1 MTIDDGDYIDE
12 IQLDILVD
20 NETGFILWF
29 KSTQGDCT
37 EEYSVDT
44 LLFNEDAELPEDGAY
59 IQERFDRA
67 VFPTVKR
74 PLHMTLSVLDETPDS
89 ENIG

>member
-1 MTIDDGDYIDE
+1 MTIDDGDYVDE

-29 KSTQGDCT
+29 KDTQGDCT

-59 IQERFDRA
+59 IKER
-67 VFPTVKR
+67 
-74 PLHMTLSVLDETPDS
+74 LSGCIPNCEETAAYDLSILDETPDS